1 MKKNRFLQIL
11 ATSVAAGSSIRDA
24 AKMAGCSE
32 SSAYALS
39 GSDEFRAEVAR
50 IRGEA
55 VNAAVGVLSR
65 AATKAAETL
74 VAMLGEDQEP
84 KDRLTAARLILANL
98 GPIAEHGELRDRIAK
113 IESQGPGLRVAR

>member
-1 MKKNRFLQIL
+1 
-11 ATSVAAGSSIRDA
+11 
-24 AKMAGCSE
+24 MAGCSE